1 MISTEHKQ
9 EMLSQVES
17 PLSMRSKCVLL
28 SLNRSSQYYTK
39 KTDESDLNLEL
50 MAHMDK
56 MYTDHPEYGAERMH
70 TWLTMDL
77 GFAVN
82 IKRINR
88 LYYEVMGLKSLMPG
102 ARTNWHYHPGG
113 QILMITEG
121 IGYYQEKGSPIR
133 WMRKGDVIKCPHNVE
148 HWHGASPKTGV
159 THLAISTNTNLGAA
173 VWLKPVTKEEY
184 GKNAE

>member
-1 MISTEHKQ
+1 
-9 EMLSQVES
+9 
-17 PLSMRSKCVLL
+17 MRSVFIISIAAIL
-28 SLNRSSQYYTK
+28 SIGCSK
-39 KTDESDLNLEL
+39 KLASKMSENTVFPKGDKVTNSNFIGNVYVRMITHSDTIHNV
-50 MAHMDK
+50 
-56 MYTDHPEYGAERMH
+56 
-70 TWLTMDL
+70 TM
-77 GFAVN
+77 GNVTF
-82 IKRINR
+82 
-88 LYYEVMGLKSLMPG
+88 EPG

-173 VWLKPVTKEEY
+173 VWLKPVTNEEY